1 MNIKLARLFEIVQIL
16 LTEKKVT
23 AEKLACHFEVSKRTI
38 YRDIETLTL
47 AQIPVYSEKG
57 RYGGIGLI
65 KNFTIDKSF
74 LSQNEQNE
82 ILFALQSLNVVQYSK
97 NNITLTKLNSIFN
110 RKADDWIEV
119 DFSRYGEN
127 DSILFEKIKNSIL
140 EKKVIKFI
148 YFNTKGKNSK
158 RTVEPLKLWFKE
170 KAWYL
175 FAYCHKKKDIRQFK
189 IARIKNLELTCEHF
203 ERELKKENLKNQ
215 NNVNGKGTKIVIEI
229 DKSQAYR
236 VYDEFLEE
244 SIAKKEN
251 GNFEIT
257 IEIFENEWL
266 YGYLLSFGE
275 HLKVLKPARI
285 REILAKKIEKMRE
298 NYKN

>member
-82 ILFALQSLNVVQYSK
+82 ILFALQSLNAVQYSK

-110 RKADDWIEV
+110 RKADEWIEV

-148 YFNTKGKNSK
+148 YFNTKGKKSK

-175 FAYCHKKKDIRQFK
+175 FAYCRKKKDIRQFK

-203 ERELKKENLKNQ
+203 ERELKKEDLKNQ
-215 NNVNGKGTKIVIEI
+215 NNVNGKGTKIVIEV

-251 GNFEIT
+251 RNFEIT

-285 REILAKKIEKMRE
+285 REILVKKVERMRE

>member
-23 AEKLACHFEVSKRTI
+23 AEKLARHFEVSKRTI

-65 KNFTIDKSF
+65 KNFMIDKSF

-82 ILFALQSLNVVQYSK
+82 ILFALQSLNAVQDSK

-148 YFNTKGKNSK
+148 YFNTKGKKSK

-175 FAYCHKKKDIRQFK
+175 FAYCRKKKDIRQFK

-203 ERELKKENLKNQ
+203 ERELKKEDLKNQ
-215 NNVNGKGTKIVIEI
+215 NNVNGKGTKIVIEV

-236 VYDEFLEE
+236 VYDEFFEE
-244 SIAKKEN
+244 NIAKKEN

-285 REILAKKIEKMRE
+285 REILAKKVEKMRE
-298 NYKN
+298 NYKI

>member
-23 AEKLACHFEVSKRTI
+23 AEKLAHHFEVSKRTI

-47 AQIPVYSEKG
+47 AQIPIYSEKG

-82 ILFALQSLNVVQYSK
+82 ILFALQSLNAVQDSK

-110 RKADDWIEV
+110 RKVDDWIKV

-148 YFNTKGKNSK
+148 YFNTKGKKSK

-203 ERELKKENLKNQ
+203 ERELKKEDLKNQ
-215 NNVNGKGTKIVIEI
+215 NNVNGKGTKIVIEV

-236 VYDEFLEE
+236 VYDEFFEE
-244 SIAKKEN
+244 NIAKKEN
-251 GNFEIT
+251 ENFEIT

-285 REILAKKIEKMRE
+285 REILAKKVEKMRE
-298 NYKN
+298 NYKI

>member
-1 MNIKLARLFEIVQIL
+1 MNTKLARLFEIVQIL

-65 KNFTIDKSF
+65 KNFMIDKSF

-82 ILFALQSLNVVQYSK
+82 ILFALQSLNAVQDSK

-148 YFNTKGKNSK
+148 YFNTKGKKSK

-175 FAYCHKKKDIRQFK
+175 FAYCRKKKDIRQFK

-203 ERELKKENLKNQ
+203 ERELKKEDLKNQ
-215 NNVNGKGTKIVIEI
+215 NNVNGKGTKIVIEV

-236 VYDEFLEE
+236 VYDEFFEE
-244 SIAKKEN
+244 SITKKEN
-251 GNFEIT
+251 ENFEIT
-257 IEIFENEWL
+257 TEIFENEWL

>member
-23 AEKLACHFEVSKRTI
+23 AEKLARHFEVSKRTI

-82 ILFALQSLNVVQYSK
+82 ILFALQSLNAVQYSK

-148 YFNTKGKNSK
+148 YFNTKGKKSK

-175 FAYCHKKKDIRQFK
+175 FAYCRKKKDIRQFK

-203 ERELKKENLKNQ
+203 ERELKKEDWKNQ
-215 NNVNGKGTKIVIEI
+215 NNVNGKGTKIVIEV

-236 VYDEFLEE
+236 VYDEFFEE
-244 SIAKKEN
+244 NIAKKEN

-285 REILAKKIEKMRE
+285 REILVKKVERMRE

>member
-82 ILFALQSLNVVQYSK
+82 ILFALQSLNAVQYSK
-97 NNITLTKLNSIFN
+97 NNVTLTKLNSIFN

-140 EKKVIKFI
+140 EKKVIEFI

-203 ERELKKENLKNQ
+203 ERELKKEDLKNQ
-215 NNVNGKGTKIVIEI
+215 NNMNGKGTKIVIEV

-236 VYDEFLEE
+236 VYDEFFEE
-244 SIAKKEN
+244 NIVKKEN

-285 REILAKKIEKMRE
+285 REILAKKVEKMRE

>member
-65 KNFTIDKSF
+65 KNFMIDKSF

-82 ILFALQSLNVVQYSK
+82 ILFALQSLNAVQYSK

-110 RKADDWIEV
+110 RKADEWIEV

-148 YFNTKGKNSK
+148 YFNTKGKKSK

-175 FAYCHKKKDIRQFK
+175 FAYCRKKKDIRQFK

-203 ERELKKENLKNQ
+203 ERELKKEDLKNQ
-215 NNVNGKGTKIVIEI
+215 NNVNGKGTKIVIEV

-236 VYDEFLEE
+236 VYDEFFEE
-244 SIAKKEN
+244 SITKKEN
-251 GNFEIT
+251 ENFEIT
-257 IEIFENEWL
+257 TEIFENEWL

>member
-82 ILFALQSLNVVQYSK
+82 ILFALQSLNAVQYSK

-175 FAYCHKKKDIRQFK
+175 FAYCRKKKDIRQFK

-203 ERELKKENLKNQ
+203 ERELKKEDLKNQ
-215 NNVNGKGTKIVIEI
+215 NNVNGKGTKIVIEV

-236 VYDEFLEE
+236 VYDEFFEE
-244 SIAKKEN
+244 NIAKKEN

-285 REILAKKIEKMRE
+285 REILAKKVEKMRE
-298 NYKN
+298 NYKI

>member
-82 ILFALQSLNVVQYSK
+82 ILFALQSLNAVQDSK

-110 RKADDWIEV
+110 RKADNWIKV

-148 YFNTKGKNSK
+148 YFNTKGKKSK

-203 ERELKKENLKNQ
+203 ERELKKEDLKNQ
-215 NNVNGKGTKIVIEI
+215 NNVNGKGTKIVIEV

-236 VYDEFLEE
+236 VYDEFFEE
-244 SIAKKEN
+244 NIAKKEN

-285 REILAKKIEKMRE
+285 REILAKKVEKMRE
-298 NYKN
+298 NYKI